1 MASSPSSSLF
11 WTLQIAALLSFITGS
26 TGSSFTSIFSFGD
39 SLTDTGNLYFSS
51 QPPPPNPCFHHPY
64 GKTYFHQPTGR
75 CSDGRLIIDFIA
87 ESMRIPLVKPYLSM
101 MNEKVKHLNKEEGV
115 NFAVIGATALDV
127 RFYEDIGIHNCP
139 TNDSLI
145 TQLGWFKELLPSLCN
160 SSSSCDEV
168 IGKSIFFVG
177 EIGGNDF
184 NYLFMS
190 RRNLTEIKSFV
201 APVIDAISST
211 IIELINVGAQT
222 LMVPGN
228 LPIGCNAIYLTLY
241 QSKRKKDYDEA
252 GCLVWLNKFAK
263 HYNQRLQSELNRIQV
278 LHPHA
283 KIIYADY
290 YNTALPLYH
299 YPTKFGFITSLSACC
314 GSGGAYNYNASAMCG
329 EEGVK
334 ACDDPSKHISWDGLH
349 LTEAAYRLMAQ
360 ALVNRPY
367 ASS

>member
-1 MASSPSSSLF
+1 MASSPSSSSLF
-11 WTLQIAALLSFITGS
+11 WTLHIAALLSFITGS
-26 TGSSFTSIFSFGD
+26 TGSPFTSIFTFGD

-64 GKTYFHQPTGR
+64 GKTYYHQPTGR

-87 ESMRIPLVKPYLSM
+87 ESIGIPLVKPYLSIK
-101 MNEKVKHLNKEEGV
+101 NEKEKNLNKEEGV

-160 SSSSCDEV
+160 SSSSCDE
-168 IGKSIFFVG
+168 G
-177 EIGGNDF
+177 
-184 NYLFMS
+184 
-190 RRNLTEIKSFV
+190 
-201 APVIDAISST
+201 
-211 IIELINVGAQT
+211 LINVGAKT

-241 QSKRKKDYDEA
+241 QSKHKKDYDDA

-263 HYNQRLQSELNRIQV
+263 HCNQRLQSELNRIQV

-283 KIIYADY
+283 NIIYADY
-290 YNTALPLYH
+290 YNAALPLYH
-299 YPTKFGFITSLSACC
+299 SPTKFGFITSLSACC

>member
-1 MASSPSSSLF
+1 MASSPSSSSLF
-11 WTLQIAALLSFITGS
+11 WTLHIAALLSFITGS
-26 TGSSFTSIFSFGD
+26 TGSPFTSIFTFGD

-64 GKTYFHQPTGR
+64 GKTYYHQPTGR

-87 ESMRIPLVKPYLSM
+87 ESIGIPLVKPYLSIK
-101 MNEKVKHLNKEEGV
+101 NEKEKNLNKEEGV
-115 NFAVIGATALDV
+115 NFAVIGATALD
-127 RFYEDIGIHNCP
+127 G
-139 TNDSLI
+139 
-145 TQLGWFKELLPSLCN
+145 
-160 SSSSCDEV
+160 
-168 IGKSIFFVG
+168 
-177 EIGGNDF
+177 
-184 NYLFMS
+184 
-190 RRNLTEIKSFV
+190 
-201 APVIDAISST
+201 
-211 IIELINVGAQT
+211 LINVGAKT

-241 QSKRKKDYDEA
+241 QSKHKKDYDDA

-263 HYNQRLQSELNRIQV
+263 HCNQRLQSELNRIQV

-283 KIIYADY
+283 NIIYADY
-290 YNTALPLYH
+290 YNAALPLYH
-299 YPTKFGFITSLSACC
+299 SPTKFGFITSLSACC